1 MAVDGREFLSKNQGK
16 GSAKSIA
23 SSNDSK
29 RV

>member
-1 MAVDGREFLSKNQGK
+1 MARDGVECAKKQGK
-16 GSAKSIA
+16 GSGKSIA